1 MKLPLP
7 RALYPRPATVGRIM
21 RRWRRGVTVV
31 AALALGGG
39 VLALVTPAL
48 PASAATACS
57 AAYSVQT
64 DWGTGFTAALS
75 VTNTGTTAITGWT
88 VTYSYTGNQTLQ
100 SGWDG
105 TWTQSGE
112 NVTVANASWNGSLAA
127 GANTSGIGANFNYS
141 GTNTAPTSVTCT
153 PTGGGGGTTEGSITA
168 TPTTLSVAQGKT
180 GTFTLALSQAP
191 TSNTTVSIAAS
202 GNTGLTASPASLT
215 FTPSN
220 FNTPQTVTVT
230 ANSSGTGMT
239 TFTASAS
246 GYTSTAVTAT
256 ETATNTPSIVA
267 TPGTLSVAQS
277 TTGTFTVAL
286 SAAPTSSET
295 VTIASSGNTGLTA
308 SPTTLTFTSAN
319 FNTPQTVTVT
329 ANSSGTGTTTFTASG
344 SGYTSATV
352 TASETTSGGG
362 TGTCSGTI
370 LANPPTFSVASG
382 ASGVFGVSLSA
393 APSASVTVTVA
404 STGNT
409 GLTASPTTLTFTSSN
424 YNLPQPVTVTAS
436 ASGSGT
442 TTFTAS
448 SSGCTSGSVT
458 GTQTAAGSTA
468 TQSHVVNPFSGAS
481 YYVNPDYTAE
491 VATSV
496 ASASG
501 TLAAQMT
508 MVGQQ
513 GTFIWLDHIGA
524 IYGGS
529 DNMSAAGGAARLSLA
544 QQLANAAAQA
554 SSPTLFPIVVY
565 DLPNRDC
572 AALASNGELTI
583 SNNGLQYYEQDY
595 INPIAT
601 LLTAYEHTN
610 LRVVAVIE
618 PDSLPNLVTNT
629 SVANCAQA
637 QSSGAY
643 ATGIEYALNK
653 LHAIPNVYN
662 YIDIAH
668 SGWLGWPSNMTPAVS
683 LFHTVAAATTA
694 GVASVD
700 GFISDTANTIPV
712 HEPYMT
718 ATESVDGNP
727 VDSVQYYSYDPYID
741 EFTYDE
747 AMYTNLVSAGFSANI
762 GMLIDT
768 SRDGWGGPNR
778 PTAACSTSTCT
789 TTASFVNA
797 SKVDQRPFRG
807 DWCNP
812 ENAGIG
818 AFPQANPDS
827 TFTHLYAYVWV
838 KPPGESDGTYPAFS
852 GTGDPHCDPNG
863 TQTDGSG
870 NSYPTD
876 AIPDSPPAGHWFPVQ
891 FNQLVTDAFPVI
903 P

>member
-21 RRWRRGVTVV
+21 RRWRRGVTVI

-39 VLALVTPAL
+39 VLALVAPAL
-48 PASAATACS
+48 PASAATSCS

-75 VTNTGTTAITGWT
+75 VTNNGTSAITGWT
-88 VTYSYTGNQTLQ
+88 ITYSYSGNQTLQ

-112 NVTVANASWNGSLAA
+112 NVTVVNASWNGSLAA
-127 GANTSGIGANFNYS
+127 GASTSGIGANFNYS

-153 PTGGGGGTTEGSITA
+153 PTGGGGTTEGSITA
-168 TPTTLSVAQGKT
+168 TPTSLNVAQGGT

-191 TSNTTVSIAAS
+191 TANTTVSIAAS
-202 GNTGLTASPASLT
+202 GNTGLTASPTSLT

-220 FNTPQTVTVT
+220 YNTPQTVTVT
-230 ANSSGTGMT
+230 ANSSGTGTT

-246 GYTSTAVTAT
+246 GYTSTAVTAN
-256 ETATNTPSIVA
+256 ETAVSTPSIVV
-267 TPGTLSVAQS
+267 TPATLSVAQS
-277 TTGTFTVAL
+277 STGTFTVAL

-344 SGYTSATV
+344 TGYTSATV
-352 TASETTSGGG
+352 SASETTSGG

-370 LANPPTFSVASG
+370 LTDPPTFSVASG
-382 ASGVFGVSLSA
+382 SSGVFGVSLNT

-458 GTQTAAGSTA
+458 GTQTAAGSTT
-468 TQSHVVNPFSGAS
+468 TQSHVVNPFTGAS
-481 YYVNPDYTAE
+481 WYVNPDYTAE
-491 VATSV
+491 VAQSV

-508 MVGQQ
+508 TVGEQP
-513 GTFIWLDHIGA
+513 TFIWLDHIGA

-529 DNMSAAGGAARLSLA
+529 DNMTAAGGTARMSLA
-544 QQLANAAAQA
+544 AQLANAAAKA
-554 SSPTLFPIVVY
+554 GSTPTLFPIVIY

-572 AALASNGELTI
+572 AALASNGELTV
-583 SNNGLQYYEQDY
+583 SNNGIQYYEQNY

-601 LLTAYEHTN
+601 LLTAYEHTS
-610 LRVVAVIE
+610 LRVIAVIE

-629 SVANCAQA
+629 SDANCAQA

-643 ATGIEYALNK
+643 TTGIEYALNK

-662 YIDIAH
+662 YLDIAH
-668 SGWLGWPSNMTPAVS
+668 SAWLGWPSNMTPAVS
-683 LFHTVAAATTA
+683 LYESVAQATTA
-694 GVASVD
+694 GFASVD
-700 GFISDTANTIPV
+700 GFISNTANYIPTS
-712 HEPYMT
+712 EPYMT

-741 EFTYDE
+741 ELTYDE
-747 AMYTNLVSAGFSANI
+747 AMYSNLVSAGFSSNI

-768 SRDGWGGPNR
+768 SRNGWGDPSR

-789 TTASFVNA
+789 TTTEFVNA
-797 SKVDQRPFRG
+797 SKVDDRPFRG
-807 DWCNP
+807 DWCNQ

-818 AFPQANPDS
+818 ALPQASPNS
-827 TFTHLYAYVWV
+827 SFTHLYAYVWV
-838 KPPGESDGTYPAFS
+838 KPPGESDGTYPAYS
-852 GTGDPHCDPNG
+852 GKGDPHCDPNG

-870 NSYPTD
+870 NSYPTNSF
-876 AIPDSPPAGHWFPVQ
+876 PDSPPAGTWFPTA
-891 FNQLVTDAFPVI
+891 FTQLVQYADPAI
-903 P
+903 AG